1 MQDSVMTFSSVTCLS
16 HRQYSVNSKLF
27 AVYEL
32 ILECMEYMEYKYQ
45 FGFRKNH
52 STSLALVDVLDTINN
67 YLDKHEKVIAI
78 TGCAVAQALC

>member
-32 ILECMEYMEYKYQ
+32 ILECMAYVRLTMNRLRNQPEGGDIGE
-45 FGFRKNH
+45 RKN
-52 STSLALVDVLDTINN
+52 SS
-67 YLDKHEKVIAI
+67 
-78 TGCAVAQALC
+78 